1 MFLPA
6 FALLPLIADI
16 RDMHYFS
23 FFLRALC
30 VCVPLSLSH
39 NHHNQEYKTDIVCFT
54 LRSHIIVDEIYTW
67 ILTKLAEDILYL
79 LLPLPAVRRSFILI
93 CLNKW

>member
-16 RDMHYFS
+16 RDMHCFS

-30 VCVPLSLSH
+30 VCMSLSLS
-39 NHHNQEYKTDIVCFT
+39 
-54 LRSHIIVDEIYTW
+54 RIIIITKN
-67 ILTKLAEDILYL
+67 TKLTLFALLCVHILL
-79 LLPLPAVRRSFILI
+79 SMRFIRGYRP
-93 CLNKW
+93 N